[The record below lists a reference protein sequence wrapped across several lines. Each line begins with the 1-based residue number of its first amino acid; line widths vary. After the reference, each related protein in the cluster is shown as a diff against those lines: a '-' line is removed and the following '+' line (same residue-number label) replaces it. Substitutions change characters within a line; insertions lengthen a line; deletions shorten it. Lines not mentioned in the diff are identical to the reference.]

1 MESRA
6 EIERRLKMAEEALKN
21 LEQGL
26 SCLERSRERDERMI
40 GDVSHLRSEWA
51 QNYMFRF
58 IVRLFLDTVSSVA

>member
-6 EIERRLKMAEEALKN
+6 ELERRLKMAEEALKN

-51 QNYMFRF
+51 
-58 IVRLFLDTVSSVA
+58 